1 MENVICWE
9 ENKGTYLGILSEF
22 SEKETKE
29 RAEQVRNIF
38 EKYFSRRHCRSD
50 TFPRVFLFMK
60 WVWKKKK

>member
-38 EKYFSRRHCRSD
+38 EKYFPETLQIGYISPECS
-50 TFPRVFLFMK
+50 LFMK